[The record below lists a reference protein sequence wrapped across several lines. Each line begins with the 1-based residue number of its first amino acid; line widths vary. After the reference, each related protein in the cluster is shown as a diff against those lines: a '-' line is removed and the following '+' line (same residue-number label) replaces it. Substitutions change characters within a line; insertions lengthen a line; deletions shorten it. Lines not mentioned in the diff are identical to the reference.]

1 MDGSSSLQKR
11 VRLVYADASGDLAM
25 QLGRALEAAGFA
37 LIEAAPP
44 GGGEDAVI
52 VCWTPAG
59 VASDRV
65 NLEAARARK
74 ARTFTPILLA
84 PCSPPGSL
92 GQPLADL
99 SGWHGDAASPEF
111 RKLVQT
117 LHARLS
123 KRMFSGDLWRSRY
136 LSWGGLGAVALGGVA
151 IIANLGDLGQT
162 IDGALNPAAS
172 ERALNETNAK
182 VEEVLVLLKQNSR
195 QQLSSEAEAALR
207 GSIQRLLEAQDG
219 ARGAAADKLA
229 DGDIEGALAA
239 LNAAATEGEKA
250 AAGLAETWQE
260 IGALAFMGDTF
271 TAMDAYKRAT
281 ELAPG
286 NMQARSMLGSLYLRT
301 GRLDEAER
309 VFQNMLYDADDD
321 QAMAS
326 ALANLGVLALARDDL
341 EQAEIHIR
349 DSLEINEKTGNVVA
363 QAQDLNDLGDI
374 YRMNGDFAK
383 AEQYMRRALKMAEDA
398 KHLEGEANVHLRLG
412 ALEHDRRRLPQAVA
426 EYTRSR
432 EISETIG
439 DKEAVA
445 AALNSLA
452 AVELDRGRIDL
463 AKTLLDQSLKLAQD
477 IAARESEAF
486 SLGLL
491 GEIAEKRGDKVAAI
505 NHYRDAMVIYRQN
518 GQPALAAPFGPMMA
532 RLGATPSPEGPE
544 N

>member
-1 MDGSSSLQKR
+1 MDGSSSTQKR
-11 VRLVYADASGDLAM
+11 VRLVYAEASHDLAM
-25 QLGRALEAAGFA
+25 QLGRALEAAGFV
-37 LIEAAPP
+37 LIEAAPA

-59 VASDRV
+59 VASDKV

-111 RKLVQT
+111 RKLAQT

-162 IDGALNPAAS
+162 IDGAINPAAS

-219 ARGAAADKLA
+219 ARGIAADKLA

-239 LNAAATEGEKA
+239 LNAAAVEGEKA

-260 IGALAFMGDTF
+260 IGALAYMGDTF
-271 TAMDAYKRAT
+271 TALDAYKRAS

-286 NMQARSMLGSLYLRT
+286 NMQARSQLGSLYLRT

-326 ALANLGVLALARDDL
+326 ALAM
-341 EQAEIHIR
+341 HIR
-349 DSLEINEKTGNVVA
+349 DSLEINEKTGNLVA

-374 YRMNGDFAK
+374 YRMNGDYTK

-432 EISETIG
+432 EISESIG

-452 AVELDRGRIDL
+452 AVELDRGKIDL
-463 AKTLLDQSLKLAQD
+463 AKTLLDQSLKLAQE
-477 IAARESEAF
+477 IAARESEAYA
-486 SLGLL
+486 LGLL
-491 GEIAEKRGDKVAAI
+491 GEIAEKRGDRITAI

-532 RLGATPSPEGPE
+532 RLGATPSPDGPE